1 MLNTQILEQR
11 AQKRIRDAERLKL
24 QRDIQQAVLEDQK
37 EVERIKIRNQ
47 VGDLAKLP
55 IVHLLQVLNSLI

>member
-47 VGDLAKLP
+47 VSCCYLKL
-55 IVHLLQVLNSLI
+55 SL

>member
-11 AQKRIRDAERLKL
+11 AQKRIMDAERLKL

-47 VGDLAKLP
+47 VSDLAKLP
-55 IVHLLQVLNSLI
+55 IVHLLQVLNHLI